1 MVVAALALIVGLTT
15 GLHPWH
21 FVFALVL
28 LLILRTTRA
37 ALTIVAALFVGTV
50 LAPRPVLPLTS
61 DLPVRGSATV
71 ISMPVGQQAVLQ
83 YQSIRISAKFD
94 EDLGLD
100 LGDEIH
106 IVGTVSPI
114 PYPAGHA
121 IMNRKVG
128 FTRFRKGTC
137 QVVSKGPAVGR
148 WARAWR
154 DAFRKFTERSLGA
167 DRAAYVDALCF
178 SIPSVIPEEEYDDL
192 IQTGTVHIISAS
204 GLHVVVFACVIGAIL
219 GVLPIPRP
227 VQLTV
232 LFAILGLYAI
242 AAGLSAPIVRSVAMG
257 SLGRVAY
264 LVRREPDFLSALATA
279 AVAILLWQ
287 PEQIYDIGF
296 QLSFVTIAS
305 LGMGY
310 FSAENHV
317 VGAIVASLVATVAS
331 APLVAFHFGTVPLLS
346 VPANLLIEV
355 PVSAVVGISMVAFP
369 IGGSFLMQWLVAPC
383 IDWIRTA
390 VHAVSLVSTTSV
402 MVPAFSS
409 YWLLVV
415 YVLAIL
421 MWRPRLVSA

>member
-1 MVVAALALIVGLTT
+1 
-15 GLHPWH
+15 
-21 FVFALVL
+21 
-28 LLILRTTRA
+28 
-37 ALTIVAALFVGTV
+37 
-50 LAPRPVLPLTS
+50 
-61 DLPVRGSATV
+61 
-71 ISMPVGQQAVLQ
+71 
-83 YQSIRISAKFD
+83 
-94 EDLGLD
+94 
-100 LGDEIH
+100 
-106 IVGTVSPI
+106 
-114 PYPAGHA
+114 
-121 IMNRKVG
+121 MNRKVG
-128 FTRFRKGTC
+128 FARFRTGTC
-137 QVVSKGPAVGR
+137 HIVAKGSLVAK
-148 WARAWR
+148 WARVWR
-154 DAFRKFTERSLGA
+154 DSFRQFTERSLGA

-178 SIPSVIPEEEYDDL
+178 SIPSVIPEDEYNDL

-204 GLHVVVFACVIGAIL
+204 GLHVVVFASVIGAVL

-242 AAGLSAPIVRSVAMG
+242 AAGFSAPIVRSVAMG
-257 SLGRVAY
+257 ALGRVAY

-279 AVAILLWQ
+279 AVAILIWQ

-346 VPANLLIEV
+346 VPANLLIEI
-355 PVSAVVGISMVAFP
+355 PVSAVVGVSMVAFP
-369 IGGSFLMQWLVAPC
+369 IGGTVLMQWLVSPC

-390 VHAVSLVSTTSV
+390 VHTVSQVSATSL
-402 MVPAFSS
+402 MVPAFSP
-409 YWLLVV
+409 YWLVAI

-421 MWRPRLVSA
+421 IWRPRVVTP